1 MDRRRLVPPLG
12 LIVFIEGTGTLGAEI
27 AAARLLAPYF
37 GASTL
42 IWANTIGVVL
52 VALSLGYWYGGRYAD
67 RNPSI
72 DGLARLVL
80 IGAALL
86 ALLPFIADPFLE
98 LAVGALDQISVGA
111 FVGSLIAVLVLVAA
125 PVFVLGMVAPYA
137 VRLSI
142 ERLDRTG
149 ATAGRLYAL
158 STVGSLTGTY
168 ASALLLIPLIGV
180 RRTFLVFAL
189 LLATTGVLAL
199 TRRRAYVLA
208 PAAVALLL
216 VIPVGTVKQTDD
228 GSAVIHETDTEY
240 QYARVVEETDGDR
253 FLELNE
259 GQAVHSIRRTGS
271 YLTDNIW
278 DEYLVAPFTV
288 LDRPP
293 ERIAILGN
301 AAGTTA
307 RAYGRF
313 FPDTKIDGVEIDGE
327 LTEIGREFFDLRNP
341 NMTTHAQDA
350 RPFLR
355 QTDERYD
362 AILVDAYRQ
371 PYIPF
376 YLATREF
383 FQLVRE
389 RLRPGGLVMV
399 NAGHPEGNDD
409 LEKVLSRTMTEAF
422 ATVVRDPAEDVN
434 TLLIGTNAPGGATAE
449 RLRAMIPRLPEELH
463 PRATE
468 AAARIAPRLRGG
480 RVYTDDLAPVEWL
493 IDASIVEVA
502 ARGERAAP

>member
-1 MDRRRLVPPLG
+1 VLTRW
-12 LIVFIEGTGTLGAEI
+12 T
-27 AAARLLAPYF
+27 AAASCPRWGSSCSSRGRAPSAPRSRPPGSSPRTF

-98 LAVGALDQISVGA
+98 LAVGGAGPISVGRVRRLA
-111 FVGSLIAVLVLVAA
+111 HRGARPRRRAGVRPRHGRAVRGA
-125 PVFVLGMVAPYA
+125 PVDRAPGPDGRDRGA
-137 VRLSI
+137 PVR
-142 ERLDRTG
+142 D
-149 ATAGRLYAL
+149 L

-434 TLLIGTNAPGGATAE
+434 TLLIGTNAPGGATASGCG
-449 RLRAMIPRLPEELH
+449 P
-463 PRATE
+463 
-468 AAARIAPRLRGG
+468 
-480 RVYTDDLAPVEWL
+480 
-493 IDASIVEVA
+493 
-502 ARGERAAP
+502 